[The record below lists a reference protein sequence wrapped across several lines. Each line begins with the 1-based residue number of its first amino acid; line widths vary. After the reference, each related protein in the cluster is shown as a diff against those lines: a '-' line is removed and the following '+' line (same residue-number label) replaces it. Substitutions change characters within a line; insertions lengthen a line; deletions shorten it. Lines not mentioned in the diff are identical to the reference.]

1 MVTTLTNE
9 KKINIGFA
17 VISVILNLI
26 SWVVGIGT
34 TFSAMRSFWW
44 GQTADSQYFMHEGV
58 VMLTGGVI
66 AQAIIGI
73 VAAIFMLIV
82 LNQWNQSLT
91 ENIKNTKIMINYVKE
106 STDDK
111 QKLLSLSTVEV
122 HLESLDLRSWAYWLY
137 VGFYVIS
144 LFIPVMAVIFSLLAI
159 IFLAIYLQ
167 SVFTVSKRLEE
178 IKNTMYSVMGIST
191 LQMQNIKSRNIGLFI
206 LFVII
211 TLGIYWLYLLIKL
224 SSEINNYLDT
234 DQRLRQMVNP

>member
-1 MVTTLTNE
+1 
-9 KKINIGFA
+9 
-17 VISVILNLI
+17 
-26 SWVVGIGT
+26 
-34 TFSAMRSFWW
+34 
-44 GQTADSQYFMHEGV
+44 
-58 VMLTGGVI
+58 
-66 AQAIIGI
+66 
-73 VAAIFMLIV
+73 
-82 LNQWNQSLT
+82 
-91 ENIKNTKIMINYVKE
+91 MINYVKE
-106 STDDK
+106 STDEK

-137 VGFYVIS
+137 VGFY
-144 LFIPVMAVIFSLLAI
+144 AVIFSLLAI

>member
-1 MVTTLTNE
+1 
-9 KKINIGFA
+9 
-17 VISVILNLI
+17 VI
-26 SWVVGIGT
+26 
-34 TFSAMRSFWW
+34 
-44 GQTADSQYFMHEGV
+44 
-58 VMLTGGVI
+58 
-66 AQAIIGI
+66 
-73 VAAIFMLIV
+73 
-82 LNQWNQSLT
+82 
-91 ENIKNTKIMINYVKE
+91 
-106 STDDK
+106 
-111 QKLLSLSTVEV
+111 
-122 HLESLDLRSWAYWLY
+122 
-137 VGFYVIS
+137 
-144 LFIPVMAVIFSLLAI
+144 AVIFSLLAI